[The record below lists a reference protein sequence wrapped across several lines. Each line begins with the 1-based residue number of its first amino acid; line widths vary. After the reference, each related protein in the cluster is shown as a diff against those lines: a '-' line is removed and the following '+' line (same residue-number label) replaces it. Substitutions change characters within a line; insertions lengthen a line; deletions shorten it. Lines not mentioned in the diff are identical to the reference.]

1 MPWTFFD
8 SSGRKLNTAST
19 LIDNLDIDGATDI
32 GADIVDADLFI
43 IDDGAGGTNRKT
55 AASRIKT
62 YIGSAAVTRAGGDT
76 SESTTTSTSAADV
89 VSVGSISI
97 AINDP
102 FQLTFGVRK
111 TAGAAS
117 KAGVGLKITHSG
129 GSVTTCEAKIT
140 GSNMW
145 LSSATDRAEDGMSDT
160 EFAVRDSN
168 YLNGTNNYFTA
179 RVSSSGGFAVG
190 NAGGP
195 TIEAPLPNAV
205 ITTLVLRGISTSS
218 VTLGLKHTQ
227 IYSRSSS

>member
-1 MPWTFFD
+1 MPWTFYNSNGQRL
-8 SSGRKLNTAST
+8 SSAATNISV
-19 LIDNLDIDGATDI
+19 LDIDGATDI

-43 IDDGAGGTNRKT
+43 VDDGAGGTNRKT

>member
-218 VTLGLKHTQ
+218 VTLGVKHTQ

>member
-43 IDDGAGGTNRKT
+43 VDDGAGGTNRKT

-76 SESTTTSTSAADV
+76 SESTTTSTSAADL

>member
-43 IDDGAGGTNRKT
+43 VDDGAGGTNRKT

-218 VTLGLKHTQ
+218 VTLGVKHTQ